1 MENKLTRTQKLTRIA
16 IFAGITL
23 LLAVTPLGYIPINVL
38 FLVLPSITI
47 MVLPV
52 VLGGLSIGWPA
63 GFILGLVFGL
73 SSFFRAPT
81 EALGVLMMGISPFA
95 TFVVCVVPRV
105 LVGLASD
112 GMGAL
117 IRKKNYLHRFLVY
130 GLSGLAASLSNTV
143 LFLGAIWLLFD
154 AEATGVTLPV
164 IMSIVA
170 FNGLVEA
177 ATNAIFTAVL
187 GQVLLRKKAGGE
199 GPVEEREVKPPAE

>member
-1 MENKLTRTQKLTRIA
+1 MEKKLTRTQKLTRIA

-23 LLAVTPLGYIPINVL
+23 LLAMTPLGYIPINVL
-38 FLVLPSITI
+38 FPILPSITI

-63 GFILGLVFGL
+63 GCVLGLVFGL
-73 SSFFRAPT
+73 SSFLRAPT
-81 EALGVLMMGISPFA
+81 EALGVLMMSISPFA

-117 IRKKNYLHRFLVY
+117 IRKKDSLRRFWVY
-130 GLSGLAASLSNTV
+130 GLGGLVASLCNTV

-154 AEATGVTLPV
+154 TEATGVTLPV

-177 ATNAIFTAVL
+177 AANAIFTAAL
-187 GQVLLRKKAGGE
+187 GQVLLRKKAGE
-199 GPVEEREVKPPAE
+199 GPPAE